1 MNPKKGVNDFRF
13 FDSNCYITSCM
24 AFLRLFETLQQKF
37 LSEKTKKSSETA
49 ILFIAIASFII
60 HLAIFYLVDFGI
72 LSINGS
78 LDLLNHPIAAI
89 YTPFSFILLYEVY
102 LLIYYLPKSFTTY
115 IGKQYEIMTLIV
127 IRRLFKDLSN
137 LTLSPEWF
145 KIKYDLQFTYDL
157 ITSVLMFF
165 LIYLFFLE
173 SKKTPNTVALNESQI
188 GAISRFVKI
197 KKAMATALVPI
208 FISLA
213 IYSFISW
220 SIKIIYPGESSI
232 NSFANINNIFF
243 EQFFTILI
251 FADVFLL
258 LFSFFLTDE
267 FHKVIRNSG
276 FIISTILIRLSFSTS
291 GFLNNILILCAV
303 VFGLLILVVYNKFEK
318 HIALEKANSLKTF

>member
-13 FDSNCYITSCM
+13 FDSNCYITSYM

-37 LSEKTKKSSETA
+37 LSEKTKKSSETV

-157 ITSVLMFF
+157 ITAILMFF
-165 LIYLFFLE
+165 LIYLFFIE
-173 SKKTPNTVALNESQI
+173 SKRTYNAVALNESQT

-197 KKAMATALVPI
+197 KKAMATALVPV
-208 FISLA
+208 FIILA
-213 IYSFISW
+213 IYSFINW
-220 SIKIIYPGESSI
+220 SINIIYPGESSM

-276 FIISTILIRLSFSTS
+276 FIISTILIRLSFSVS

-303 VFGLLILVVYNKFEK
+303 VFGLLIIVVYNKFEK
-318 HIALEKANSLKTF
+318 HIALEKTNSEKP

>member
-13 FDSNCYITSCM
+13 FDSNCYITSYM

-157 ITSVLMFF
+157 ITAILMFF
-165 LIYLFFLE
+165 LIYLFFIE
-173 SKKTPNTVALNESQI
+173 SKRTYNAVALNESQT

-197 KKAMATALVPI
+197 KKAMATALVPV
-208 FISLA
+208 FIILA
-213 IYSFISW
+213 IYSFINW
-220 SIKIIYPGESSI
+220 SINIIYPGESSM

-276 FIISTILIRLSFSTS
+276 FIISTILIRLSFSVS

-303 VFGLLILVVYNKFEK
+303 VFGLLIIVVYNKFEK
-318 HIALEKANSLKTF
+318 HIALEKTNSEKP